1 MSTWMTE
8 CHPLLLMFSILA
20 KLKEG
25 KSLYANRYLP
35 ISHRHT
41 KLT

>member
-1 MSTWMTE
+1 MSTWITE
-8 CHPLLLMFSILA
+8 CHRLLLMFTILV
-20 KLKEG
+20 KLMEG
-25 KSLYANRYLP
+25 KSLYANGYLS